1 MDHAGSGQVQARN
14 SYGLRHLIQQSPTWI
29 SLITITPVLQEP
41 TGNRSS
47 FKVSRNWEDDDTPFK
62 ISDHI
67 ILCSRYQPDKYM
79 EQCLTYCPA
88 VCFPISDLFDKELN
102 WTHQLS
108 SDRARYMGQNK
119 IIEGPRYQL
128 LIQEGTDKLRLICL
142 FYHSL
147 NYTQKHVL

>member
-29 SLITITPVLQEP
+29 SLITISLVLQEL

-47 FKVSRNWEDDDTPFK
+47 FKVSRNWEDDGTLFK

-67 ILCSRYQPDKYM
+67 IFCSRYQSYKYM
-79 EQCLTYCPA
+79 EQCVTYSPS
-88 VCFPISDLFDKELN
+88 VCFSISDLFDIELI

-147 NYTQKHVL
+147 NYTQKYVL